1 MNVSKHYNAII
12 VIMLIIIIYILPFMS
27 RVYLMLGLDEH
38 EKNIYNLITYRG
50 LVVNHIYSFTAG
62 G

>member
-1 MNVSKHYNAII
+1 
-12 VIMLIIIIYILPFMS
+12 
-27 RVYLMLGLDEH
+27 MLGLDEH

>member
-27 RVYLMLGLDEH
+27 KVYLMLGLDEH
-38 EKNIYNLITYRG
+38 EKNIYNLIAYRG
-50 LVVNHIYSFTAG
+50 LVVNRIYSFTAG
-62 G
+62 